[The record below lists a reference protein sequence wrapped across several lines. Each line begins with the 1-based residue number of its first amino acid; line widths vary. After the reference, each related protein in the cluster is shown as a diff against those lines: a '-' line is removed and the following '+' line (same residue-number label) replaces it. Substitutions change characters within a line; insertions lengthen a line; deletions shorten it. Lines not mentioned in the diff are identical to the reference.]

1 MIGKLPFHDLFSAP
15 MIRLQHPS
23 AQHIVLHSACVIY
36 WTPYEQVGDV
46 DQSSLHYTG
55 LSLVFFFFATVH
67 CIIFGYK
74 FLRNDCRRL
83 ESKIAVSDVFL
94 FVLQRSP

>member
-55 LSLVFFFFATVH
+55 LSLVFFFLRRYIVSYSGTNFYGMTVA
-67 CIIFGYK
+67 GLSQK
-74 FLRNDCRRL
+74 
-83 ESKIAVSDVFL
+83 
-94 FVLQRSP
+94 